1 MVSMEKD
8 NFANVKNSHKI
19 NETNYK
25 NTFYGS
31 GDQEKKKK
39 FILRPVC
46 TKMKI
51 WVSHLEKKN

>member
-31 GDQEKKKK
+31 GDQEKKKQ
-39 FILRPVC
+39 IYTTPCL
-46 TKMKI
+46 
-51 WVSHLEKKN
+51 H

>member
-25 NTFYGS
+25 NMFYGS
-31 GDQEKKKK
+31 GDQEKKK

-51 WVSHLEKKN
+51 WV